1 MWLAVDLA
9 FHKFQ
14 RALGA
19 LVHKPQTATSARR
32 ARVRVSQKSKQAQ
45 KQVFTS
51 KDHWNSPNLSL
62 PHVFFANPSTRSARS
77 AKTNPNARSARS
89 TTNPTP
95 KTLKLASA
103 HFLHTEN
110 VPGDPLK
117 VRMWLAVDLAF
128 HKFQR
133 ALGALVHKP
142 QTATSARRARA
153 ERALEFHRKANKP
166 KSKSSLQRII
176 GTVQTCLCLMFSLQT
191 LARAQRARPKQT
203 LTRARRAGPQTLNP
217 KNP

>member
-110 VPGDPLK
+110 VPEIHWRLEC
-117 VRMWLAVDLAF
+117 DLLLILLFTNSNA
-128 HKFQR
+128 R
-133 ALGALVHKP
+133 
-142 QTATSARRARA
+142 SARSSTNLKLPRARA

-166 KSKSSLQRII
+166 KSKSWLLRII

>member
-1 MWLAVDLA
+1 MKVRNVTCCWSCAL
-9 FHKFQ
+9 HKFQ

-19 LVHKPQTATSARR
+19 LVHKLQTATSARR

-89 TTNPTP
+89 TTNP
-95 KTLKLASA
+95 
-103 HFLHTEN
+103 
-110 VPGDPLK
+110 
-117 VRMWLAVDLAF
+117 
-128 HKFQR
+128 
-133 ALGALVHKP
+133 KP
-142 QTATSARRARA
+142 QKPLSLLLHIFSISRMFRRYLESQNVTCLLLILCFSQIPTRARRARPQTSNSH
-153 ERALEFHRKANKP
+153 EVSRKANKP
-166 KSKSSLQRII
+166 KSKSSLLRII
-176 GTVQTCLCLMFSLQT
+176 AKVQTCLCLMLFYKSST
-191 LARAQRARPKQT
+191 HSARSAKTNPDARSALDHKPYT
-203 LTRARRAGPQTLNP
+203 

>member
-32 ARVRVSQKSKQAQ
+32 ARVRVPQKSKQAH
-45 KQVFTS
+45 KEVFTS

-77 AKTNPNARSARS
+77 AKTNPNARSARW
-89 TTNPTP
+89 TTNP
-95 KTLKLASA
+95 
-103 HFLHTEN
+103 
-110 VPGDPLK
+110 
-117 VRMWLAVDLAF
+117 
-128 HKFQR
+128 
-133 ALGALVHKP
+133 KP
-142 QTATSARRARA
+142 QKPLSLLLHIFCIRRMFRRS

-166 KSKSSLQRII
+166 KSKFSLQRII

-191 LARAQRARPKQT
+191 LSRAQRARPKQT
-203 LTRARRAGPQTLNP
+203 LTRARRARPQTLNP